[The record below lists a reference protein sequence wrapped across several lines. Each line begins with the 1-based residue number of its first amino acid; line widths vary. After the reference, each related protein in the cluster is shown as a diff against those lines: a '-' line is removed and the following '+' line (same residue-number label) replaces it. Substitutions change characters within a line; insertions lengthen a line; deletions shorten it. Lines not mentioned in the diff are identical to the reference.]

1 MKKPLMAG
9 NWKMNMTHD
18 EGREFVE
25 QLWPHISGNEEV
37 EVVVCPP
44 FTALAVVGYTIE
56 EKGMRIGLGAQ
67 NVYFAESGAF
77 TGEVSP
83 AMLTAARVR
92 YVIIGHSERRTIF
105 GESDEWAARKVRA
118 VLDHGM
124 TPILCCGESLEERE
138 QGVTAKKVEKQIR
151 SGLEG
156 LAADEVARMV
166 VAYEPIW
173 AIGTGKT
180 ATPEDAQE
188 VCGRIRMLAGEMHGA
203 DAAAGLRI
211 LYGGSVKP
219 DNVRELM
226 AMPDVEGGLVGGA
239 SLQVDDWAAICNFN
253 A

>member
-9 NWKMNMTHD
+9 NWKMNKLHTEAKD
-18 EGREFVE
+18 LVE
-25 QLWPHISGNEEV
+25 QLWPQLADNEGV

-44 FTALAVVGYTIE
+44 FTALATVAGSIDAG
-56 EKGMRIGLGAQ
+56 GMRIGLGAQ
-67 NVYFAESGAF
+67 NLYFAESGAY
-77 TGEVSP
+77 TGEISP
-83 AMLTAARVR
+83 PMLAALDVK

-105 GESDEWAARKVRA
+105 AESDELAARKVRA
-118 VLDHGM
+118 ALDHGM

-138 QGVTAKKVEKQIR
+138 QGVTAKKVERQIR
-151 SGLEG
+151 AGLEG
-156 LAADEVARMV
+156 MAAEEVAGMV

-188 VCGRIRMLAGEMHGA
+188 VCGHIRTLVAEMHGA
-203 DAAAGLRI
+203 EAAAGLRI

-219 DNVRELM
+219 DNIRELM

-239 SLQVDDWAAICNFN
+239 SLQVDDWVAICNFN
-253 A
+253 L

>member
-9 NWKMNMTHD
+9 NWKMNKLHTEAKD
-18 EGREFVE
+18 LVE
-25 QLWPHISGNEEV
+25 QLSPQVADNEGV

-44 FTALAVVGYTIE
+44 FTALATVSEAIKAG
-56 EKGMRIGLGAQ
+56 GMRIGLGAQ
-67 NVYFAESGAF
+67 NMYFAEAGAF
-77 TGEVSP
+77 TGEISP
-83 AMLTAARVR
+83 PMLVALGVD

-138 QGVTAKKVEKQIR
+138 QGVTTKKIERQIR
-151 SGLEG
+151 AGLEG
-156 LAADEVARMV
+156 LAAEEVAGMV

-188 VCGRIRMLAGEMHGA
+188 VCSQIRTLAAEMHGA

-239 SLQVDDWAAICNFN
+239 SLQVDDWVALCNFN
-253 A
+253 L

>member
-9 NWKMNMTHD
+9 NWKMNKTHN
-18 EGREFVE
+18 EGRELVE
-25 QLWPHISGNEEV
+25 QLWPLVESNEAV

-44 FTALAVVGYTIE
+44 YTALAVVGYAIDSQ
-56 EKGMRIGLGAQ
+56 GMRIGLGAQ
-67 NVYFAESGAF
+67 NLYFAESGAY

-83 AMLTAARVR
+83 GMLTAIGVS

-105 GESDEWAARKVRA
+105 GESDEWAARKVRTA
-118 VLDHGM
+118 LDHVI

-138 QGVTAKKVEKQIR
+138 QGITAKKVERQIR

-156 LAADEVARMV
+156 LTAEEVAGMV

-188 VCGRIRMLAGEMHGA
+188 VCGQIRALAAEMHGA

-226 AMPDVEGGLVGGA
+226 AMPDIDGGLVGGA
-239 SLQVDDWAAICNFN
+239 SLQVDDWVALCNFN
-253 A
+253 L

>member
-9 NWKMNMTHD
+9 NWKMNKTHT
-18 EGREFVE
+18 EARELVE
-25 QLWPHISGNEEV
+25 QLWPQVSGNEAV

-44 FTALAVVGYTIE
+44 FTALAVVGSAVQSG
-56 EKGMRIGLGAQ
+56 GMRIGLGAQ
-67 NVYFAESGAF
+67 NMYFAESGAY

-83 AMLTAARVR
+83 GMLTAIGVN

-124 TPILCCGESLEERE
+124 IPILCCGESLEERE
-138 QGVTAKKVEKQIR
+138 QGVTAKKVERQIR

-156 LAADEVARMV
+156 LAAEEVTGMV

-188 VCGRIRMLAGEMHGA
+188 VCGRIRTLVIEMHGA

-253 A
+253 L